1 MRGHSSI
8 SSRSTAGITSSK
20 IQSESSHMDN
30 NSQRGM
36 KSCSALICCI
46 TPKYLQSEN
55 CITDLKLADS
65 LNKPVIAI
73 LLRFSSWPPEGS
85 PPSVKRLLSKCTEV
99 IEMYNDKLY
108 RQNMTQLVD
117 RTSRVLSGSWW
128 YLLCHIHWRMILVL
142 PKTRLQSLDFTMMH
156 FLILLNFFYFVIH
169 CANTTVVYPVLSS
182 FVNHATKTGS
192 S

>member
-1 MRGHSSI
+1 MSNIQQVDGFLCQVSPRENTTVYKHLVTHPLSFLIPHLLYLQVEEIRRTLEANNLVCWVDSGAHMRGHSSI

-117 RTSRVLSGSWW
+117 RTSRVLSGS
-128 YLLCHIHWRMILVL
+128 
-142 PKTRLQSLDFTMMH
+142 
-156 FLILLNFFYFVIH
+156 
-169 CANTTVVYPVLSS
+169 
-182 FVNHATKTGS
+182 
-192 S
+192 